1 MPHSNGSEDFNS
13 IVELPDEVLAAV
25 INSLMV
31 YARGNPGDVC
41 RLMLV
46 KDLAQLIE
54 IDQVTPRPHVLRS
67 VLAELHK
74 AESST
79 ACHGPLLVPTVPE
92 AGLAGDFRVRL
103 NVLNPLVRVL
113 RCSSPVHGKLSLSC

>member
-1 MPHSNGSEDFNS
+1 MPHSNASEDFNS
-13 IVELPDEVLAAV
+13 IVELPDEVLATV
-25 INSLMV
+25 INSLTK

-46 KDLAQLIE
+46 KDRAQLTE
-54 IDQVTPRPHVLRS
+54 IAEVTPNPAITRS

-79 ACHGPLLVPTVPE
+79 ACHGPLLVPAVPE
-92 AGLAGDFRVRL
+92 AGLAGDFRVRS
-103 NVLNPLVRVL
+103 NVSNPLVRVL
-113 RCSSPVHGKLSLSC
+113 RCNSPVHCKVLLSC